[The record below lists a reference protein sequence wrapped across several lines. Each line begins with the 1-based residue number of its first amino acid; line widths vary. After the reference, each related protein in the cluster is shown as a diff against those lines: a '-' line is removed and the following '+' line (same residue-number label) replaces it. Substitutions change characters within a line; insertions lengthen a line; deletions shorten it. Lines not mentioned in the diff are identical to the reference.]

1 MDDSQPPENNQ
12 APSVSFSV
20 GEEEPRAGTSV
31 SFTAN
36 ASDPDGSI
44 ESYSWEFGDGSSGS
58 GSSVNHTFD
67 ESGSFSVLLTV
78 TDDDGASSDATR
90 AVDVQQQFTRA
101 AITEVRLRDFPF
113 TTEDGAGWD
122 PSSGPDPY
130 YVATD
135 LASGTELATS
145 GFYENVSSS
154 DLPLSYPDI
163 EWVIED
169 LSERHAVDIYD
180 SDFNADD
187 FISGIEFDLSG
198 EIGTYSETVTLEVE
212 GTTIELVVDW
222 RE

>member
-1 MDDSQPPENNQ
+1 M
-12 APSVSFSV
+12 
-20 GEEEPRAGTSV
+20 
-31 SFTAN
+31 
-36 ASDPDGSI
+36 
-44 ESYSWEFGDGSSGS
+44 
-58 GSSVNHTFD
+58 NHTCD
-67 ESGSFSVLLTV
+67 EAESFSVLLTV
-78 TDDDGASSDATR
+78 TDDDGASSSATR
-90 AVDVQQQFTRA
+90 TVDVQQRFTRA

-113 TTEDGAGWD
+113 TTENGAGWD
-122 PSSGPDPY
+122 PTNGPDPY

>member
-12 APSVSFSV
+12 SPSVSFSV
-20 GEEEPRAGTSV
+20 DEEEPRAGTSV
-31 SFTAN
+31 SFTAS

-67 ESGSFSVLLTV
+67 EAESFSVLLTV
-78 TDDDGASSDATR
+78 TDDDGASSSATR
-90 AVDVQQQFTRA
+90 TVDVQQRFTRA

-113 TTEDGAGWD
+113 TTENGAGWD
-122 PSSGPDPY
+122 PTNGPDPY

-135 LASGTELATS
+135 LASETELATS
-145 GFYENVSSS
+145 GFYNDVSES
-154 DLPLSYPDI
+154 DLPLPYSDV

-169 LSERHAVDIYD
+169 LSERHAVSIYD
-180 SDFNADD
+180 SDTNADD
-187 FISGIEFDLSG
+187 FISGIEFDLG
-198 EIGTYSETVTLEVE
+198 NQVGTYSETITLEIE
-212 GTTIELVVDW
+212 DTTIELVVDW